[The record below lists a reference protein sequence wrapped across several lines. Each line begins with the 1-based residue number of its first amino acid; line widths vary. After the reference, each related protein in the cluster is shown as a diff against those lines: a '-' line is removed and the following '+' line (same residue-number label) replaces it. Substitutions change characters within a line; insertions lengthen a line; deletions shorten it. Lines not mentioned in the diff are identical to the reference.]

1 MTLHADPS
9 AEQPAR
15 PATPVHRRGL
25 DASRDALIMDATL
38 SLVGEVGY
46 DNVSMDAI
54 AARAHV
60 SKATIYRRWD
70 SKAEVVAHSMRC
82 RVSEAMPELPDT
94 GDLRQDLLLSL
105 TGMIEHVCDEDLAL
119 MTGLLTTMRTD
130 PELARLIRE
139 QMVAEK
145 RSATQAFI
153 EREVARG
160 RLPSTIDPRVLD
172 EVSSAIIFSRL
183 IITGEPV
190 DAAFV
195 THLVDDVLMPVLEH
209 SVKATA

>member
-105 TGMIEHVCDEDLAL
+105 TGMIERVCDEDLAL

-139 QMVAEK
+139 QMVTEK
-145 RSATQAFI
+145 RSATQAFV

-160 RLPSTIDPRVLD
+160 QLPSTIDPRVLD

-209 SVKATA
+209 SAKATA

>member
-105 TGMIEHVCDEDLAL
+105 TGMIERVCDEDLAL

-145 RSATQAFI
+145 RTATQAFI

-209 SVKATA
+209 SVRPTA